1 MLLKPLVF
9 AYSCRRSAS
18 LPNLALYLW
27 WVFDDFSI
35 WIYYV
40 VRGARRFLQR
50 SSFPPKS
57 APVTTSIAVRTTGY

>member
-1 MLLKPLVF
+1 MLITARAPLG
-9 AYSCRRSAS
+9 SRRRHVLLWAEIVAS

-40 VRGARRFLQR
+40 VRGAG
-50 SSFPPKS
+50 PHNMDYNP
-57 APVTTSIAVRTTGY
+57 I